1 MCVRDA
7 VGVTS
12 TPYRYFRSITH
23 NAPPS
28 VAPTDDGSNRPGPVV
43 FFRVYLP
50 GFSNARALSS

>member
-12 TPYRYFRSITH
+12 TPYVWYFRSITH

-28 VAPTDDGSNRPGPVV
+28 VAPTDDGSNRPGAVNR
-43 FFRVYLP
+43 RVYLP
-50 GFSNARALSS
+50 GFSNARSLSS